1 MTPMTVSI
9 STIDIPRRF
18 ARVFARAFMHVVAG
32 FTALQANIE
41 VMVIEF
47 MRIERPL

>member
-1 MTPMTVSI
+1 
-9 STIDIPRRF
+9 
-18 ARVFARAFMHVVAG
+18 MHVVAG